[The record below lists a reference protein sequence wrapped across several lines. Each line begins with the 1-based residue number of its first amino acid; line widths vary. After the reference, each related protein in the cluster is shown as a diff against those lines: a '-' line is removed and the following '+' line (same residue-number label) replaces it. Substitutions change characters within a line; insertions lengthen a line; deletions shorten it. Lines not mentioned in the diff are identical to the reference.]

1 MVKSRASNI
10 ELSHKG
16 TKIQRRH
23 KEIFFV
29 FSVYSFVALCET
41 PSRSLQQINKQRR
54 SDQRRDRTHWQLSG
68 RDERAGES
76 VCPYHEHRATER
88 GCGNIYAVLPS
99 Q

>member
-1 MVKSRASNI
+1 MVKSCASNI

-54 SDQRRDRTHWQLSG
+54 SDQRGDGAHWQLPG

-76 VCPYHEHRATER
+76 VCHDHEHRATER
-88 GCGNIYAVLPS
+88 GCGNTYAIIAP